1 MWGKG
6 NPGSSRRREAVCLL
20 GGREVGQPCQPCVRD
35 FLPRRLCPLM
45 LLPPRRNSKGFSFAP
60 GQSFRLV
67 SSEQALKE
75 LGLGEHQLRFTC
87 RIHFQ
92 DPRKE
97 HETGLHVYNHLKR

>member
-1 MWGKG
+1 M
-6 NPGSSRRREAVCLL
+6 
-20 GGREVGQPCQPCVRD
+20 
-35 FLPRRLCPLM
+35 
-45 LLPPRRNSKGFSFAP
+45 
-60 GQSFRLV
+60 

-97 HETGLHVYNHLKR
+97 HETGLRVYNHLKRLSAQE